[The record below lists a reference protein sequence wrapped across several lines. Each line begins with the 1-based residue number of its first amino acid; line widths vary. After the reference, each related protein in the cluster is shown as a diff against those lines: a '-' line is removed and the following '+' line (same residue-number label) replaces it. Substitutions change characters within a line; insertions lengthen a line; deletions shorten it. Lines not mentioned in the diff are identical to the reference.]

1 MAKSPLSYAV
11 RLGTFY
17 AAGMTVYS
25 FRDTLPRSRQL
36 TILCFALILFSLLNR
51 YLLLIALPTAGVYLL
66 FRFVYADRV
75 FVPALKQKVGDLS
88 YGVYLYG
95 WPVAQSLIAI
105 ANPKMLG
112 VWNLATISI
121 LCTLPIS
128 YFSWHCIEKRFLALI
143 PRT

>member
-1 MAKSPLSYAV
+1 MAKSPLSYAA
-11 RLGTFY
+11 RLGSFY

-25 FRDTLPRSRQL
+25 FRDFLPRSRQL
-36 TILCFALILFSLLNR
+36 TIPCVALILFSSLSR
-51 YLLLIALPTAGVYLL
+51 YLLLATLPTAGVYLL

-75 FVPALKQKVGDLS
+75 FFPALKQKVGDLS

-95 WPVAQSLIAI
+95 WPVAQSLVAI
-105 ANPKMLG
+105 AHPKMLG
-112 VWNLATISI
+112 VWTLAAISI

-128 YFSWHCIEKRFLALI
+128 YFSWHCVEKRFLALI